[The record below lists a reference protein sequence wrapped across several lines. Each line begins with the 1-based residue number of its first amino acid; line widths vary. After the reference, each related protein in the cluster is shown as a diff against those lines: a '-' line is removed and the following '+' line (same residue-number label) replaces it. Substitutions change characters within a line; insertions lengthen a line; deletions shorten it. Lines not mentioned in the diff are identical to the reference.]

1 MALKMALERAT
12 ANYVALKAG
21 VQELAEGPAGN
32 TAIEAKLRKLSQ
44 EDIPKRCPTHYL
56 GNSFLAC

>member
-1 MALKMALERAT
+1 MALERAT
-12 ANYVALKAG
+12 PNYVALKAR
-21 VQELAEGPAGN
+21 VQELAKKGPADKA
-32 TAIEAKLRKLSQ
+32 AIEAKLRKLSQ